1 MSLPTGSSATL
12 RPHCDSLLVS
22 KIASKYF
29 LNDHGSDLKNLQF
42 NRSKTVWRQGWGQEG
57 VVGGREVLVRGGSY
71 NLRQTSWHT
80 FPLLQY
86 LSGKFISSCPSPQFT
101 VVYRNEVVIARLQLC
116 RGREGPPYSNNV
128 IMLRQGKRLSPI
140 STFFSLVSSRA
151 FRDGPHARF
160 MCGNPNQCLRNF
172 LKMLLLA
179 LLQI

>member
-1 MSLPTGSSATL
+1 
-12 RPHCDSLLVS
+12 
-22 KIASKYF
+22 
-29 LNDHGSDLKNLQF
+29 
-42 NRSKTVWRQGWGQEG
+42 
-57 VVGGREVLVRGGSY
+57 VRGGSY

-151 FRDGPHARF
+151 SRDAPHSRFR
-160 MCGNPNQCLRNF
+160 CGDPNQCIPNF
-172 LKMLLLA
+172 LKMPLLA
-179 LLQI
+179 LPQIYTRVFHLWKSIDWDSAWVRDSRPYQLSFLS